1 MVKHGMIDLE
11 TLGNTHD
18 TVVLTIGACKFN
30 PFTNEE
36 PFEKL
41 HLKLNVTQQKEEMNR
56 QVNQDTLMW
65 WGRQPADVREEA
77 FCPENR
83 ISIEDAHSV
92 VKEWASDISTIWC
105 QGPSFDFP
113 ILKHLFESNDLITPW
128 DWWRERDART
138 VEKLIPFDK
147 KEVIDFSAHRAD
159 EDCVAQSKT
168 IQYVFKELKI
178 TNVF

>member
-65 WGRQPADVREEA
+65 
-77 FCPENR
+77 
-83 ISIEDAHSV
+83 
-92 VKEWASDISTIWC
+92 C

-147 KEVIDFSAHRAD
+147 KAVIDFSAHRAD

-168 IQYVFKELKI
+168 IQYVFRELNI